1 MNTDNQPLERL
12 VHDLQERA
20 KELNCLYKVQ
30 ELLSQPDR
38 SLDEICQG
46 IIAAIPPGWQYP
58 EVCQAKISIND
69 RTYQTDEYADT
80 PWMQTADILVQDDVV
95 GQITVAYQEEKPQ
108 RDEGPFLKEERKL
121 IDTIAEQLGY
131 TIFNRRLREV
141 FEQEQPM
148 DQDRKAEWW
157 TILNLLKRTDPKLL
171 IHVSRKML
179 NYLCWNKVHGAE
191 PLLKEFSPI
200 YHEQAQILDDNRPQ
214 PRKAEKDKL
223 VLTEDIFQLASNH
236 LDEETIIE
244 HIHHWIKEDQS
255 NFLVNS
261 IANPSSSLDE
271 ISSSIDRYHR
281 LKEQG
286 LELSPSRDKSARVS
300 LTRRLLSDQPEFV
313 HVASQYLAVDD
324 FHELLNTTIF
334 PTGSH
339 GKLGGKSAGLFLAK
353 KILEKSGNEQIGEV
367 KIPKTWFL
375 ASDTLFYFIDQNS
388 LEDVVEQK
396 YKDLDQISQEYP
408 YIVHVFKNAAF
419 PPDII
424 RGLSIALDHFGNVPL
439 IIRSSSLLE
448 DRMGMAFAGK
458 YKSLFISNQG
468 TKEERLGSLM
478 DAIAEVYASMFGP
491 DPIEYRL
498 EHGLIDHHEEMGILI
513 QEVVG
518 TQVGPYYLPTFAG
531 VGFSKNDYPWSK
543 RITRDDGL
551 LRIVPGLGT
560 RAVDRVSNDYPILA
574 SPGQPG
580 LRVNISVDEISRYSP
595 KNIDLINLD
604 SGSFETVPAAE
615 MFQNHGADYPHI
627 QNVVSVVEEDHVSTS
642 STLRVD
648 FKQDSLVVTF
658 ERLLSKT
665 PFLAKIR
672 AILGVLEEKL
682 DHPVDIEFACAG
694 NDFYLLQC
702 RSQSYQAENKPA
714 PIPDQ
719 VNPDHILFSAHRYIT
734 NGEMQPITHIVYVN
748 PEKYRQLESYQDMLE
763 VGQIIGSLNKQL
775 PRRKFILM
783 GPGRWGSRGD
793 QKLGVKVTWSDIR
806 NTAMLIEIARK
817 EGDYLPEPSFGT
829 HFFQDLVEASIR
841 YIPLYPDDPQTIFN
855 ESFLENKKNQLQD
868 FLPSRGSFSEV
879 IQVINIPETTGG
891 MVLRVLMNA
900 EEETGLAFL
909 DNRHQDQ
916 DEKIGD

>member
-1 MNTDNQPLERL
+1 MNKDHEPLESL

-38 SLDEICQG
+38 SLDKICQG

-58 EVCQAKISIND
+58 DICQAKISIND
-69 RTYQTDEYADT
+69 HTYQTQDYADSI
-80 PWMQTADILVQDDVV
+80 WMQTADILVQDEVV

-108 RDEGPFLKEERKL
+108 KDEGPFLKEERKL

-141 FEQEQPM
+141 FEKEQPS

-171 IHVSRKML
+171 IHVSRKMI
-179 NYLCWNKVHGAE
+179 NYLCWNEVKGAE
-191 PLLKEFSPI
+191 SLLKEFSPI
-200 YHEQAQILDDNRPQ
+200 YHEQAQVLDDNQPQ
-214 PRKAEKDKL
+214 PLKAEKDKL
-223 VLTEDIFQLASNH
+223 ALTEEIFQLASTH
-236 LDEETIIE
+236 LGDETIIE
-244 HIHHWIKEDQS
+244 HIHLWIKEDQS

-286 LELSPSRDKSARVS
+286 LELSPARDKSARVS
-300 LTRRLLSDQPEFV
+300 LIRRLLSDQPQFV
-313 HVASQYLAVDD
+313 HVASQYLAVND
-324 FHELLNTTIF
+324 FHELLNTTIY

-353 KILEKSGNEQIGEV
+353 KILEKSENEQTGEV
-367 KIPKTWFL
+367 NIPRTWFL
-375 ASDTLFYFIDQNS
+375 ASDTLFYFIEQNG

-408 YIVHVFKNAAF
+408 YIIHVFKNAAF

-439 IIRSSSLLE
+439 IVRSSSLLE

-468 TKEERLGSLM
+468 TKEQRLESLM

-491 DPIEYRL
+491 DPIDYRL
-498 EHGLIDHHEEMGILI
+498 EHGLIDQHEEMGILI

-518 TQVGPYYLPTFAG
+518 TQVGPYHLPTFAG

-604 SGSFETVPAAE
+604 SGSFETIPIAQLFQDYGAE
-615 MFQNHGADYPHI
+615 YAEI
-627 QNVVSVVEEDHVSTS
+627 QNVVSVLEEDHVSTS
-642 STLRVD
+642 STLRVN
-648 FKQDSLVVTF
+648 FNQDTLVVTF

-665 PFLAKIR
+665 PFLRKMQ
-672 AILGVLEEKL
+672 AILTELEKKL

-694 NDFYLLQC
+694 DDFYLLQC
-702 RSQSYQAENKPA
+702 RGQSYQTENKPA
-714 PIPDQ
+714 PIPTQ
-719 VNPDHILFSAHRYIT
+719 VNPEHILFSAHRYIT
-734 NGEMQPITHIVYVN
+734 NGEVGPITYIVYVD
-748 PEKYRQLESYQDMLE
+748 PGQYRQLETYQDMLE
-763 VGQIIGSLNKQL
+763 VGQIIGSLNKLL

-793 QKLGVKVTWSDIR
+793 QKLGVKVSWSDIR
-806 NTAMLIEIARK
+806 NAAMLIELARK

-855 ESFLENKKNQLQD
+855 ESLLLEPENQLQV
-868 FLPSRGSFSEV
+868 FLPNKSSFSEV
-879 IQVINIPETTGG
+879 IRVINIPETTGG
-891 MVLRVLMNA
+891 MILRVLMNA
-900 EEETGLAFL
+900 EEDTGLALL
-909 DNRHQDQ
+909 DRNQPGDP
-916 DEKIGD
+916 EKGQE